1 VAVACLVDRLGRSL
15 KGLALLFEEPRASG
29 VDLYLYQQA
38 VDTST
43 PAGKA
48 LLQMAA
54 IFGELERAMLVERKV
69 RELRGQGLGMV
80 AIRGRLG
87 IGTGVV
93 PRICKAATPSEAAP

>member
-1 VAVACLVDRLGRSL
+1 MVVAWSVDRLGRSIKDL
-15 KGLALLFEEPRASG
+15 VLLFEELRASG
-29 VDLYLYQQA
+29 VDLYLHQQA

-54 IFGELERAMLVERKV
+54 IFGAFERAMRVECKV

-80 AIRGRLG
+80 AIGRRLG

-93 PRICKAATPSEAAP
+93 QRVCKAATPSEAAP